1 MIVGKSRCRTRPPSQ
16 DYSTEC
22 SFSASSQR
30 RLWFLCMWNTKMPTV
45 AILGTRKLHY
55 ESKQEIDVVSKKLFG
70 ISRDGHT
77 PSRCSQ
83 LVECRNRTNDL
94 SVTWLK
100 CYLIPVA

>member
-55 ESKQEIDVVSKKLFG
+55 ESKQEIDVVSKKVVRYLPRWPYPK
-70 ISRDGHT
+70 S
-77 PSRCSQ
+77 
-83 LVECRNRTNDL
+83 LL
-94 SVTWLK
+94 ST
-100 CYLIPVA
+100 C